1 MAALEALVGGL
12 TPADEDVEF
21 LQQTGIIPSPEEKN
35 GTSTTTLPYTAGEGP
50 TNLSTG
56 STDTG
61 VLQAIQKLDEKMA
74 GGFAQI
80 MAKLSNTPMKGGQI
94 NSPQNIDMSTTTQE
108 QTSIFNKIQG
118 EFRKG
123 LNNVTSGVQGMVG
136 SQSPPPSNNGAAAGV
151 QGMVGSQ
158 SPPPS
163 NNGAAAGPTST
174 LSGGRRRT
182 RKSRRVRGRSSR
194 GRRNGRRR
202 H

>member
-123 LNNVTSGVQGMVG
+123 VQGMIG

-182 RKSRRVRGRSSR
+182 RKSRRGRSRGRSSR
-194 GRRNGRRR
+194 RRNGRRR